1 MRYFIELSY
10 NGEAYHGWQVQQNAV
25 SVQEVLNDA
34 LSKKLREEIACT
46 GSGRTDTGVH
56 ALMQVAHFDA
66 KQQIS
71 SYSDLRHQLNSLLPH
86 DIAVNNIY
94 QVKED
99 ASARFD
105 AVSRSY
111 VYYIHQQKQPFLHG
125 HSYLFTRDVELAVM
139 NEVCDLLIDW
149 SDFQSFS
156 KVHTDVHTFD
166 CDITQAHWERQN
178 DKVVFSVTA
187 NRFLRGMIRA
197 LVGTMLDVGTGKLSV
212 ADFKAIL
219 ESRDRKKAGRAV
231 PACGLY
237 LCDIRYPEN
246 IKL

>member
-56 ALMQVAHFDA
+56 ALMQVAHFDT

-125 HSYLFTRDVELAVM
+125 HSYLFTRDVGLAVM

-156 KVHTDVHTFD
+156 KVHTDVYTFD

-246 IKL
+246 VKL